1 LLPTSNF
8 HFDKLY
14 GALLLGSDYAG
25 CLFQPPRKGRAPMAS
40 IFSLTSHVVYGYVGA
55 QAAVPAWHLLGHQV
69 WHLPT
74 VLFSNHPGH
83 GGYGGGPVDLGKQNQ
98 LLDGLLERDLLAG
111 CAALH
116 TGYLGQLGSVDVALR
131 AITALPG
138 ALVLC
143 DPVLGDAGGLYVD
156 PELAAGMR
164 DRLLPKADFATPNRF
179 ELSWLTGQGIHD
191 LDDAIRAAQA
201 LRRRGPKTVVCTG
214 AAQMGAWLHN
224 LAVGPDGI
232 FQVRVPYFADEAAA
246 PKGTGDAFAAI
257 LLGHYLNHGDI
268 ATALAWASAAL
279 HGLIQASI
287 ALQSGELAV
296 VTAQNEITAPSR
308 MFEVERLN

>member
-1 LLPTSNF
+1 
-8 HFDKLY
+8 
-14 GALLLGSDYAG
+14 
-25 CLFQPPRKGRAPMAS
+25 MAS
-40 IFSLTSHVVYGYVGA
+40 IFSLTSHVVYGHVGA
-55 QAAVPAWHLLGHQV
+55 QAAAPAWHLLGHQV

-74 VLFSNHPGH
+74 VLFSNHPGY
-83 GGYGGGPVDLGKQNQ
+83 GGYGGGPVELALQNR

-116 TGYLGQLGSVDVALR
+116 TGYLGQAGSIDVALR
-131 AITALPG
+131 AIAAMPN

-143 DPVLGDAGGLYVD
+143 DPVLGDEGRLYVD

-164 DRLLPKADFATPNRF
+164 GQLLPRADLVTPNRF
-179 ELSWLTGQGIHD
+179 ELAWLTDREILN
-191 LDDAIRAAQA
+191 LDDAVQAAQD
-201 LRRRGPKTVVCTG
+201 LRRGGPETVVCTG
-214 AAQMGAWLHN
+214 AAQVEDWLYN

-232 FQVRVPYFADEAAA
+232 FQVRVPFVAAGTA
-246 PKGTGDAFAAI
+246 HGPGVPKGTGDAFAAI

-268 ATALAWASAAL
+268 AAALAWASAAL

-287 ALQSGELAV
+287 AMRSGELAV

-308 MFEVERLN
+308 MFEAERLD

>member
-1 LLPTSNF
+1 
-8 HFDKLY
+8 
-14 GALLLGSDYAG
+14 
-25 CLFQPPRKGRAPMAS
+25 MAS
-40 IFSLTSHVVYGYVGA
+40 IFSLTSHVVYGHVGA

-74 VLFSNHPGH
+74 VLYSNHPGH
-83 GGYGGGPVDLGKQNQ
+83 GGYGGGPVDLAMQNQ

-131 AITALPG
+131 AMAAMPD

-143 DPVLGDAGGLYVD
+143 DPVLGDEEGLYVE

-164 DRLLPKADFATPNRF
+164 ERLLPEADIVTPNGF
-179 ELSWLTGQGIHD
+179 ELAWLSDREIHS
-191 LDDAIRAAQA
+191 LDDAITAAQA
-201 LRRRGPKTVVCTG
+201 LRRRGPKMVICTG
-214 AAQMGAWLHN
+214 AALVGDWLCN

-232 FQVRVPYFADEAAA
+232 YQVRVPYLADGAGV

-257 LLGHYLNHGDI
+257 LLGHYLNHGNI
-268 ATALAWASAAL
+268 AAALAWASAAL

-287 ALQSGELAV
+287 AMQGDELAMV
-296 VTAQNEITAPSR
+296 AAQDQITAPSR
-308 MFEVERLN
+308 TFEVERLD